1 MEYIFPHPNL
11 QINPLINPLIEH
23 NENHINDEI
32 NMIQNQEPDLIPL
45 ADYPI
50 VEINNQFFTA
60 EQILNELANWIDGVR
75 IRTYLRAMI
84 NIELLTLDLD
94 AEIDVHP
101 DHIQNIQNEFLNA
114 EQFIF
119 TNAQTAY
126 IEKVSKFTE
135 LCNID
140 EMKDFIIYMN
150 IRF

>member
-60 EQILNELANWIDGVR
+60 EQILNELANWIEGNK

-94 AEIDVHP
+94 AGINVHP
-101 DHIQNIQNEFLNA
+101 NHVQNIQNEFLNA

-119 TNAQTAY
+119 TNEQTAY

-150 IRF
+150 NRF